1 MSENSNFN
9 AIFGGVVPTTPS
21 PTINRK
27 FGSFSSQVTQSLL
40 IPLISTPINTETTN
54 ESDGVSV
61 NLLSGNIEFDT
72 AGKYM
77 VEATI
82 LFHHNSPLSP
92 DSAYAW
98 IQKSGLDVAE
108 STRSIRLNQNINM
121 TTLTLSYMVNIGVTT
136 DTIRLYFTTSSIDI
150 EVYYDN
156 SVSGIPNSSS
166 VIVNVF
172 QIADQR

>member
-9 AIFGGVVPTTPS
+9 AIFGGVVPTTPT
-21 PTINRK
+21 TINRK
-27 FGSFSSQVTQSLL
+27 FGSFSSQVTQSIL
-40 IPLISTPINTETTN
+40 IALTTKAINTETTN
-54 ESDGVSV
+54 ESDGVSI

-72 AGKYM
+72 AGIYM

-82 LFHHNSPLSP
+82 LFHHNSPLSA
-92 DSAYAW
+92 DLAYVW
-98 IQKSGLDVAE
+98 IEKSGFNVAE
-108 STRSIRLNQNINM
+108 STRSVSLNQNINM
-121 TTLTLSYMVNIGVTT
+121 TTLTLSYMVNIGLTT
-136 DTIRLYFTTSSIDI
+136 DTIRLYFTTSSIDV

-172 QIADQR
+172 QIADPR